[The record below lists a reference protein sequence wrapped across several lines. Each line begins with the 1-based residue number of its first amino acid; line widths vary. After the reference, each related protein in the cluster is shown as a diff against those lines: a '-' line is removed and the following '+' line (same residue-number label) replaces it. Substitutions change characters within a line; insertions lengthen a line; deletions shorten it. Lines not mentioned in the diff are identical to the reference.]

1 MSSVLPVPD
10 DQAGLAD
17 RIRLGDRGAENALAA
32 AFHDRVRLMA
42 LARTRDRELALD
54 IAQETMADVLVAL
67 REGRLRE
74 QEKLAGF
81 VYGTARNRISDHYRT
96 LGRRPREE
104 PLEDEHPGGDASND
118 PLEQAERNAQVRG
131 ALGTLPAMDRR
142 ILLMTL
148 VDGLKPGA
156 IARRLSLSDEVV
168 RARKSRAIRKVK
180 EYVDGLSR
188 T

>member
-17 RIRLGDRGAENALAA
+17 RIRLGDRDAEDALAA

-96 LGRRPREE
+96 VGRRPREE
-104 PLEDEHPGGDASND
+104 PLDDEPPGSAAED
-118 PLEQAERNAQVRG
+118 PLEQAERNAHVRG
-131 ALGTLPAMDRR
+131 ALGTLPVMDRR